1 MKFSKELNRMI
12 KKYNSMNVWK
22 RLLIILA
29 IGLIG
34 SISYHQLQPVKE
46 GFVQKEKF
54 LYKEGEKVYDDF
66 YAEIYDVLMV
76 NDVKTKFEIG
86 EITKKTGLTEK
97 SKVLDIGTKTGD
109 VVNALSKKGIKA
121 VGIDKSEAMI
131 KRSKEK
137 HGNHDYRVVD
147 PNSSIAFPESYFTH
161 ITCLTFMIYTVKDK
175 QTLLQNCYRWL
186 KPGGTLVLHLVNRDM
201 FDPILSESNPI
212 NFVSPQ
218 KYAKKRITKSY
229 IKFKDFEYNANYQ
242 AKNSEDKAYFI
253 ENIVDDKTK
262 HTRKN
267 KHVLYIP
274 EQKKILSLAKSIGF
288 ILKHKID
295 LVHCE
300 YEYQYLYILYKP

>member
-1 MKFSKELNRMI
+1 MKLSTKLNRMI
-12 KKYNSMNVWK
+12 KKYNKMNIWT
-22 RLLIILA
+22 RLLFILA
-29 IGLIG
+29 VGLIA
-34 SISYHQLQPVKE
+34 SSVYNQMKPVKE

-54 LYKEGEKVYDDF
+54 VYKEGEQIYDTF
-66 YAEIYDVLMV
+66 YAEIYDVLMM
-76 NDVKTKFEIG
+76 NDVKTNFEIG
-86 EITKKTGLTEK
+86 EISKKTGLTEK
-97 SKVLDIGTKTGD
+97 SKVLDIGSKTGE
-109 VVNALSKKGIKA
+109 VVDALSKKGIKA
-121 VGIDKSEAMI
+121 VGIDKSKAMV

-137 HGNHDYRVVD
+137 HGQHDYRAVD

-161 ITCLTFMIYTVKDK
+161 ITCLSFMIYTIKDK
-175 QTLLQNCYRWL
+175 QTLLQNCYQWL

-212 NFVSPQ
+212 NFISPQ
-218 KYAKKRITKSY
+218 KYAKKRITDSY
-229 IKFKDFEYNANYQ
+229 IKFKDFEYNANY
-242 AKNSEDKAYFI
+242 KPDNSEDKAYFI